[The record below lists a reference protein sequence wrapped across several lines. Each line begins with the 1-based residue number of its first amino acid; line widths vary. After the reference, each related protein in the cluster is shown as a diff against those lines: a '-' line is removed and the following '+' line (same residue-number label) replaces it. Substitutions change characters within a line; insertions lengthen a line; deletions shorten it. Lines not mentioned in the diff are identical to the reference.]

1 MALRRVM
8 IIAGEASGDLHGAQL
23 ARAMRRLDPD
33 IRFKGMGGKQMAAAD
48 VGLVADASSVSVVG
62 IAEVVPALGRIVT
75 ALRSIRRAL
84 KSWRPDLLVLIDFPD
99 FNLRVAKTAHALKIP
114 ILYYICPQVW
124 AWRKGRVKLFRELI
138 DRLAVI
144 LPFEETFWRK
154 NGVKATYVGHP
165 LLDLPEFDQVGVP
178 PKKADRSKI
187 VGLLPGSRQKEID
200 MHLPLLVSAA
210 KKMNS
215 IDPTLKFGM
224 ALSGDR
230 YLQQVADCLKTA
242 NMEALCEVTTT
253 GARELFP
260 QCDLVIAASGTV
272 TLEAA
277 LAKVPTVVIYR
288 LSPISYW
295 IGKSVIRVPFISL
308 PNLIANEPVFPEL
321 IQKEATPGNIVQ
333 SAMALLEN
341 DNRRQRLIRRL
352 EGIQRR
358 LGSSGAAHRVAQIAL
373 QMMPVRE
380 RAGGS

>member
-1 MALRRVM
+1 MAFRRVM
-8 IIAGEASGDLHGAQL
+8 IIAGEASGDMYGAQL
-23 ARAMRRLDPD
+23 ARAMRRLDPN
-33 IRFKGMGGKQMAAAD
+33 IRFEGMGGEKMADAG
-48 VGLVADASSVSVVG
+48 VGLVAEASSVSVVG

-75 ALRSIRRAL
+75 ALRSIRRTL

-124 AWRKGRVKLFRELI
+124 AWRKGRVRLFRELI

-165 LLDLPEFDQVGVP
+165 LLDLPEFDKVRAA
-178 PKKADRSKI
+178 PKRADRSKI
-187 VGLLPGSRQKEID
+187 VALLPGSRQKEID
-200 MHLPLLVSAA
+200 MHLPLLVAA
-210 KKMNS
+210 AQKMS
-215 IDPTLKFGM
+215 RIVPTLKFGI

-230 YLQQVADCLKTA
+230 YLQQVSDCLRAA
-242 NMEALCEVTTT
+242 NMEALCEVTTR
-253 GARELFP
+253 GVRELLP
-260 QCDLVIAASGTV
+260 KCDLVIAASGTV

-277 LAKVPTVVIYR
+277 LAKVPTVVIYK

-321 IQKEATPGNIVQ
+321 IQKEVTPENIVQ

-341 DNRRQRLIRRL
+341 DNRRQRVIRRL

-358 LGSSGAAHRVAQIAL
+358 LGSSGAANRVAQIAL
-373 QMMPVRE
+373 QMMPARE
-380 RAGGS
+380 KVGGR